1 LYAYIYPI
9 VLKPVQV
16 KMSSDDHT
24 GESPPKFGHMPR
36 LRGFLPLSGDTN
48 PMATHNQGVLGAL
61 IRTQSSASLHGRRSS
76 LAWNK
81 GTPEDEDIGP
91 PRLSQDT
98 DIEDFRHGDDR
109 RLNAVLYGP
118 QMRSQRLIG
127 NSNPRYRWE
136 RYWKTEEELKTLRK
150 PMFALL

>member
-1 LYAYIYPI
+1 MY
-9 VLKPVQV
+9 
-16 KMSSDDHT
+16 SDEHT

-48 PMATHNQGVLGAL
+48 PMATHGQGVLGAL
-61 IRTQSSASLHGRRSS
+61 IRTQSSASLQGRRSS

-91 PRLSQDT
+91 PRLSHEGDV
-98 DIEDFRHGDDR
+98 EDFRHGDDR
-109 RLNAVLYGP
+109 RLSAVLYGP

-136 RYWKTEEELKTLRK
+136 RYWKTEEELKTMRK
-150 PMFALL
+150 PMFALPPTEVTEDGFTNM